1 MGKIAIDIVLLPPDD
16 IMNLSIKINSEMIN
30 KFEPEQILNKETCM
44 PHATVLMGVVD
55 ENNLGKI
62 YSILGEVAKKFFA
75 LDLTITKDYDSGR
88 PNGDRGS
95 TCFEIEKTK
104 ELMNLQEELVERCKP
119 FLSYDGT
126 IEMLFNPPEVNELS
140 LHWLNGFLQNSVG
153 ERYTPHITLGLG
165 DVKGVDYP
173 IKFRSSRLAVCH
185 LGNFCT
191 CRKIFGEVALLKVRK
206 AVGAV
211 IEKDGKYLLVHKTLI
226 PKHNIP
232 LDEWGFS
239 RGGIEEGE
247 DIKDALMRELKE
259 ETGSDSYKII
269 KELGSFK
276 FEFPENL
283 KKKSR
288 HEAQINTIFLAEFT
302 GDESE
307 LKPDGV
313 EINELK
319 WFSAEDALEIM
330 AFDEQ
335 KDFFREKVL
344 KK

>member
-1 MGKIAIDIVLLPPDD
+1 VGKIAIDIVLLPPDN
-16 IMNLSIKINSEMIN
+16 IMDLSVKINSEMI
-30 KFEPEQILNKETCM
+30 KRFEPEQVLNKETCI
-44 PHATVLMGVVD
+44 PHATILMGVVD
-55 ENNLGKI
+55 EQN
-62 YSILGEVAKKFFA
+62 LGEVKSILEEISKKFSA
-75 LDLTITKDYDSGR
+75 LNLTIVKDYDSGR

-95 TCFEIEKTK
+95 TCFEIEKTE
-104 ELMNLQEELVERCKP
+104 ELMRLQEEIVEKCKP

-126 IEMLFNPPEVNELS
+126 VEMLFNPPEVNKLS
-140 LHWLNGFLQNSVG
+140 LHWVNGFLQNSVG
-153 ERYTPHITLGLG
+153 ESYTPHITLGLG
-165 DVKGVDYP
+165 DVEGVDYP
-173 IKFRSSRLAVCH
+173 IKFRASRLAVCH

-191 CRKIFGEVALLKVRK
+191 CRKILGEVALLKVRK

-211 IEKDGKYLLVHKTLI
+211 IEKDGKYLLVHKVLI

-239 RGGIEEGE
+239 RGGIDEGE
-247 DIKDALMRELKE
+247 GIKEALMRELKE
-259 ETGSDSYKII
+259 ETGSDSYKITE
-269 KELGSFK
+269 ELGSFS

-288 HEAQINTIFLAEFT
+288 HEAQTNTIFLVEFT

-319 WFSAEDALEIM
+319 WFSAEEALKIM

-335 KDFFREKVL
+335 KEFFRKNVL
-344 KK
+344 KE